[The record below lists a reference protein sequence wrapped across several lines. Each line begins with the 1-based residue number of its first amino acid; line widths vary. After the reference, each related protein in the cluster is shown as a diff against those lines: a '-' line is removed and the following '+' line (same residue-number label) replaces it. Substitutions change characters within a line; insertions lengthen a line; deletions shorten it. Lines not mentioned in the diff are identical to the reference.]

1 MQTVESLGR
10 EVQGATRLPKEIS
23 QQRRGAVMGL
33 LETSYI
39 VFGVGTTVGA
49 GVLCLV
55 YVLRHKCKY

>member
-1 MQTVESLGR
+1 
-10 EVQGATRLPKEIS
+10 
-23 QQRRGAVMGL
+23 MGL